1 MRVLVEN
8 IKLEGEKMDSGFALS
23 PLHNSL
29 HCFTLSDKAISTV
42 NMKSIH
48 ITLEEQRSSPF
59 FEFRTVVIYSV
70 IKCKSVK
77 KNN

>member
-1 MRVLVEN
+1 MLVEN
-8 IKLEGEKMDSGFALS
+8 IKLEGEKADPGFALS
-23 PLHNSL
+23 PLQNSL

-48 ITLEEQRSSPF
+48 ITLEGQRSSPF
-59 FEFRTVVIYSV
+59 FDFCTVLIYSV